1 MNRYIANSKYMLRD
15 IAGDYI
21 LYKWENG
28 GISNQSVIVFNE
40 TGAFLWK
47 HLSLPKTEAQL
58 AELLCNRFNIDIEKA
73 SSDVSLFIKKC
84 IKESILIEQVTE
96 E

>member
-1 MNRYIANSKYMLRD
+1 MKRYVANTEYLLRN
-15 IAGDYI
+15 IGGDCI

-47 HLSLPKTEAQL
+47 HLSSPQTDAEL
-58 AELLCNRFNIDIEKA
+58 AELLCDHFDLDKEKA
-73 SSDVSLFIKKC
+73 NNDVSLFIKKC
-84 IKESILIEQVTE
+84 LQESILIEQS
-96 E
+96 